1 MDITQKRDSIRSE
14 ILRHREDIP
23 SNERDTFSK
32 QIVEHTI
39 EWLQSGEKSKE
50 IYIFDAIMIYLSM
63 KSEVDTWQLVQSLFD
78 MKKRV
83 IAPVVDTDSGKL
95 IPRQI
100 LNLDKD
106 LVKHKYGMYEPNV
119 SCPIFPSD
127 QLQLIIVPAIAFD
140 YQGYRLG
147 YGKGFYDRFL
157 STCPNAVTIGLAFQL
172 QFVDNTYPQQWDIP
186 VQHIFTENGL
196 LLPK

>member
-1 MDITQKRDSIRSE
+1 MDTTQKRDSIRSE
-14 ILRHREDIP
+14 ILQYREDLP
-23 SNERDTFSK
+23 SSQRDVFSK
-32 QIVEHTI
+32 QIVEHII
-39 EWLQSGEKSKE
+39 EWLQSGENGEE
-50 IYIFDAIMIYLSM
+50 IYTFDAVMVYLSM

-106 LVKHKYGMYEPNV
+106 LVKHKYGMYEPDV

-157 STCPNAVTIGLAFQL
+157 STCPNAITIGLAFQVQL
-172 QFVDNTYPQQWDIP
+172 VDDTYPQSWDIP